1 MLANRGRNTQL
12 EVDLRRALHR
22 VGLRFRKHRRPLPA
36 IRCEA
41 DVVFPRLKVA
51 VFVNGCFWHAC
62 PDHATWPVVNAAFWT
77 PKIEGN
83 RARDLK
89 NDRLLTDSGWTVV
102 RLWEHQPIEEMVE
115 AVNDATIEARRRLG
129 DEKEGLHK

>member
-1 MLANRGRNTQL
+1 
-12 EVDLRRALHR
+12 
-22 VGLRFRKHRRPLPA
+22 LPA

-62 PDHATWPVVNAAFWT
+62 PDHATWPVANATFWT

-89 NDRLLTDSGWTVV
+89 NDRLLSDSGWTVV